1 MTSSVYKDPRS
12 HRNLK
17 IVIGDFGT
25 WFALTSLLEKP
36 VTLVTGPFYI
46 KNLDSAGEQPVSAA
60 GSLGY
65 VTQGIIHCNPV
76 HLGPK
81 CAYVHVCGYMPS
93 PSDDVKGLV

>member
-1 MTSSVYKDPRS
+1 MV
-12 HRNLK
+12 
-17 IVIGDFGT
+17 
-25 WFALTSLLEKP
+25 ALTSLLEKH
-36 VTLVTGPFYI
+36 VTLVMGPCYV
-46 KNLDSAGEQPVSAA
+46 KNLDSTGEQLVFVA

-65 VTQGIIHCNPV
+65 VTQGIIHCKHV